1 MVCVSREDGPQ
12 SPLTPLGGFPR
23 EEGVPN
29 QISPLHPH
37 FPERSAAMA
46 NHMKAGPSP
55 PGRKLCRSGLVV
67 TAALLFLFVGMWLY
81 VFSTGLVPGLYLGLG
96 GVLSFLLCAG
106 VFFLTW
112 DVSHRIR
119 ARGRVHLGGHFSG
132 GLFGGKPCPVEGGPH
147 RAANLRYGSGAF
159 HSGLLCGAGFHI

>member
-81 VFSTGLVPGLYLGLG
+81 VFSTGLVPGLHLGLG
-96 GVLSFLLCAG
+96 CVLSCLLCAG

-112 DVSHRIR
+112 DISHRIR
-119 ARGRVHLGGHFSG
+119 RVAGYILAAI
-132 GLFGGKPCPVEGGPH
+132 LAAACFGGKPCPVEGGPH
-147 RAANLRYGSGAF
+147 RAANL
-159 HSGLLCGAGFHI
+159 

>member
-1 MVCVSREDGPQ
+1 
-12 SPLTPLGGFPR
+12 
-23 EEGVPN
+23 
-29 QISPLHPH
+29 
-37 FPERSAAMA
+37 MA

-119 ARGRVHLGGHFSG
+119 RVAGYILAAILAAACLVGSLALWRAVHTVRQISDTEVERSTVAFYVEQDSTYESLEALEGNELGILAELDRSQD
-132 GLFGGKPCPVEGGPH
+132 CV
-147 RAANLRYGSGAF
+147 
-159 HSGLLCGAGFHI
+159 